1 VRKGMIELSLPHL
14 RGLASSWHA
23 VSGWRSTVANAAW
36 AAGPPLLFGLR
47 LWASVCLALYIAF
60 WLQLDNA
67 SWAGTS
73 AALVCQP
80 LLGASLRKGW
90 FRMIGTLV
98 GASGIVMLTSC
109 FPQSRVGFL
118 VGLALWGA
126 ACALVATLLRNF
138 ASYAAALAGYTAAII
153 ASDELGAVGG
163 ANGEAF
169 TLAITR
175 VSEIWIGI
183 VCAGIV
189 FAGTDFGAAPR
200 RLAALLAGLSAEI
213 ASRFGAALTLAE
225 SALSDM
231 QPVRHE
237 LVRQVIALDSMIDQ
251 AIGESSRLHYH
262 SQVLQTAMDGLFEA
276 LAGWSAVVWRLA
288 RLPDD
293 TARQEADAVLNSVP
307 LELRS
312 APPQGGATS
321 WVADPVGMRRM
332 CDAAV
337 LRLIAAPAATPSL
350 RLLTD
355 QTARL
360 LTGLSD
366 VFDGLALLVAD
377 PARHQNL
384 HRARLHVPDWL
395 PALVNAGRALVT
407 IVAVEVFW
415 IITAWPNGALAITFA
430 AISVTIFAPKADV
443 AYAAAMSF
451 MVGTGLAAVCAAI
464 VAFAGLP
471 NVETFAGF
479 SIVMGLFLVP
489 AGALMAQPWQPT
501 LFAALAGNF
510 VPLLAPA
517 NQTSYDTVQFY
528 NAALAIVLGCGAAAL
543 SFRLLPP
550 LSPAKQS
557 ERLLALTLRDLRRL
571 ATAAIH
577 WRRDD
582 WDNRM
587 YSRLA
592 ALPDQAEP
600 LQRAQLLAA
609 LSVGTEIIRLRHMAP
624 QLGLDCDLDSV
635 LKALAQGNSVAA
647 TAGLTVLDQRL
658 ASLGR
663 GNLQT
668 SRVQR
673 ERGRV
678 LAICDAL
685 AQHRSYF
692 DAGASV

>member
-23 VSGWRSTVANAAW
+23 VSGWRSTLANAAW

-98 GASGIVMLTSC
+98 GAAGIVMLTAC

-189 FAGTDFGAAPR
+189 LAGTDFGAAPR

-213 ASRFGAALTLAE
+213 ASRFGAALTLAG

-231 QPVRHE
+231 QPVRRE
-237 LVRQVIALDSMIDQ
+237 LVRQVIALEPAIDQ
-251 AIGESSRLHYH
+251 AIGESSRLRYH

-337 LRLIAAPAATPSL
+337 LRLIASPAGTPSL

-384 HRARLHVPDWL
+384 YRARLHVPDWL

-430 AISVTIFAPKADV
+430 AISVIIFAPKADV

-451 MVGTGLAAVCAAI
+451 MVGVGLAAVCAAI

-501 LFAALAGNF
+501 MFAALAGNF

-624 QLGLDCDLDSV
+624 QLGLDCELDSV

-668 SRVQR
+668 SRVQQ

>member
-1 VRKGMIELSLPHL
+1 MVDTVDEGA
-14 RGLASSWHA
+14 LAPDWKA
-23 VSGWRSTVANAAW
+23 VSQREAALANAAR

-47 LWASVCLALYIAF
+47 LWASVCLALYVAF
-60 WLQLDNA
+60 WLELDNA

-98 GASGIVMLTSC
+98 GGIAIVALTAC
-109 FPQSRVGFL
+109 FPQNRTGFL
-118 VGLALWGA
+118 VSLALWGA
-126 ACALVATLLRNF
+126 ACALVATLLSNF

-153 ASDELGAVGG
+153 AGDELGAIGG

-183 VCAGIV
+183 ACAGIV
-189 FAGTDFGAAPR
+189 LAGTDFGGAPR
-200 RLAALLAGLSAEI
+200 RLAALLGALSAQI
-213 ASRFGAALTLAE
+213 ASRFGSALTLAG

-231 QPVRHE
+231 QPVRRE
-237 LVRQVIALDSMIDQ
+237 LVRQVIALDPAIDH
-251 AIGESSRLHYH
+251 AIGESSRLRYH
-262 SQVLQTAMDGLFEA
+262 SQVLQAAKDSLFEA

-293 TARQEADAVLNSVP
+293 AARQEADAVLNSVP

-312 APPQGGATS
+312 VPSQGHATP
-321 WVADPVGMRRM
+321 WVTDPSRMRQL

-337 LRLIAAPAATPSL
+337 RRLIAMPAGTPSL
-350 RLLTD
+350 RLIAD

-360 LTGLSD
+360 LAGLSN
-366 VFDGLALLVAD
+366 VLDGLALLVAD
-377 PARHQNL
+377 SARHQG
-384 HRARLHVPDWL
+384 RRRRTRLHVPDWL
-395 PALVNAGRALVT
+395 PALVNAGRAFVA
-407 IVAVEVFW
+407 IGAVEVFW
-415 IITAWPNGALAITFA
+415 IVTAWPNGALAITFT
-430 AISVTIFAPKADV
+430 AISVIIFAPKADV
-443 AYAAAMSF
+443 AYAVAMSF
-451 MVGTGLAAVCAAI
+451 TVGIGLAAVCAAI

-489 AGALMAQPWQPT
+489 AGVLMAQSWQAT
-501 LFAALAGNF
+501 MFAALAGNF

-550 LSPAKQS
+550 LSPAKRS
-557 ERLLALTLRDLRRL
+557 ERLLALTLRDLHSL
-571 ATAAIH
+571 ATATVQ
-577 WRRDD
+577 RPPDD
-582 WDNRM
+582 WENRI
-587 YSRLA
+587 YSRLT

-600 LQRAQLLAA
+600 VQRARLLTA
-609 LSVGTEIIRLRHMAP
+609 LSVGTGIIHLRRIAP
-624 QLGLDCDLDSV
+624 QLGLVPELDS
-635 LKALAQGNSVAA
+635 ALEAFAQGNSIAA
-647 TAGLTVLDQRL
+647 TARLTALDQRL
-658 ASLGR
+658 AVLR
-663 GNLQT
+663 QEEPQT
-668 SRVQR
+668 SLVQR
-673 ERGRV
+673 ARGRV

-685 AQHRSYF
+685 VRHRPYF
-692 DAGASV
+692 DAGASI

>member
-1 VRKGMIELSLPHL
+1 M
-14 RGLASSWHA
+14 
-23 VSGWRSTVANAAW
+23 
-36 AAGPPLLFGLR
+36 LFGLR
-47 LWASVCLALYIAF
+47 LWASVCLALYVAF
-60 WLQLDNA
+60 WLELDNA

-98 GASGIVMLTSC
+98 GAVAIVVLTAC
-109 FPQSRVGFL
+109 FPQNRAGFL
-118 VGLALWGA
+118 IGLALWGA
-126 ACALVATLLRNF
+126 VCAFVATLLGNF

-153 ASDELGAVGG
+153 AGDELGATGG
-163 ANGEAF
+163 VNGEAF

-189 FAGTDFGAAPR
+189 LAGSDFGGAPR
-200 RLAALLAGLSAEI
+200 RLAALLGALSAQI
-213 ASRFGAALTLAE
+213 ASRFGSALTLAG

-231 QPVRHE
+231 QPVRRE
-237 LVRQVIALDSMIDQ
+237 LVRQVIALDPVIDQ
-251 AIGESSRLHYH
+251 AIGESSKLRYH
-262 SQVLQTAMDGLFEA
+262 SWVLQATKDGLFEA

-307 LELRS
+307 MALRS
-312 APPQGGATS
+312 ASPQGDATS
-321 WVADPVGMRRM
+321 WITDPVGMGHL
-332 CDAAV
+332 CEAAV
-337 LRLIAAPAATPSL
+337 RRLIAMPAGTPSL
-350 RLLTD
+350 RLIAD

-360 LTGLSD
+360 LAGLSD
-366 VFDGLALLVAD
+366 VLDGLALLVAD
-377 PARHQNL
+377 PVRHQG
-384 HRARLHVPDWL
+384 HHRRARFYVPDWL
-395 PALVNAGRALVT
+395 PALVNAGRAFVT
-407 IVAVEVFW
+407 IGAVEVFW
-415 IITAWPNGALAITFA
+415 IITAWPNGALAITFT
-430 AISVTIFAPKADV
+430 AISVIIFAPKADV
-443 AYAAAMSF
+443 AYAVAMSF
-451 MVGTGLAAVCAAI
+451 MVGIGLAAVCAAI

-489 AGALMAQPWQPT
+489 LGALMAQSWQAT
-501 LFAALAGNF
+501 MFAALAGNF

-571 ATAAIH
+571 ATAAVQ
-577 WRRDD
+577 RPPDD
-582 WDNRM
+582 WENRI
-587 YSRLA
+587 YSRLS
-592 ALPDQAEP
+592 ALPDQAES
-600 LQRAQLLAA
+600 LQRAQLLTA
-609 LSVGTEIIRLRHMAP
+609 LSVGTGIIHLRRIAP
-624 QLGLDCDLDSV
+624 QLGLVSELDLA
-635 LKALAQGNSVAA
+635 LEALAQGNSVAA
-647 TAGLTVLDQRL
+647 TAGLTALDQRL
-658 ASLGR
+658 ALLGQ
-663 GNLQT
+663 GNPRT
-668 SRVQR
+668 PFAQR

-685 AQHRSYF
+685 VRHRSYF

>member
-23 VSGWRSTVANAAW
+23 VNGWRSALANAAW

-73 AALVCQP
+73 AAPVCQP

-98 GASGIVMLTSC
+98 GAAGIVMLTAC
-109 FPQSRVGFL
+109 FPQNRVGFL

-189 FAGTDFGAAPR
+189 LAGTEFGAAPR

-213 ASRFGAALTLAE
+213 ASRFGAALTLAG

-231 QPVRHE
+231 QPVRRE
-237 LVRQVIALDSMIDQ
+237 LVRQVIALEPAIDQ
-251 AIGESSRLHYH
+251 SIGESSRLRYH
-262 SQVLQTAMDGLFEA
+262 SGVLQAARDGLFEVP
-276 LAGWSAVVWRLA
+276 AGWSAVVWRRA

-293 TARQEADAVLNSVP
+293 AARQEADAVLNCVP

-312 APPQGGATS
+312 APSQGCATP
-321 WVADPVGMRRM
+321 WVRDPTGMRRL

-337 LRLIAAPAATPSL
+337 LRLIAMPAGTPSL
-350 RLLTD
+350 RLIAD

-360 LTGLSD
+360 LVGLSD
-366 VFDGLALLVAD
+366 VLDGLALLVVD
-377 PARHQNL
+377 SARHQGRR
-384 HRARLHVPDWL
+384 RAKLHVPDWL
-395 PALVNAGRALVT
+395 PALVNAGRAFMT
-407 IVAVEVFW
+407 IGAVEVFW

-430 AISVTIFAPKADV
+430 AISVIIFAPKADA
-443 AYAAAMSF
+443 AYAVARSF
-451 MVGTGLAAVCAAI
+451 MVGVGLAAVCAAI

-479 SIVMGLFLVP
+479 SVVVGLFLVP
-489 AGALMAQPWQPT
+489 AGALMAQSWQPT
-501 LFAALAGNF
+501 MFAALAGNF

-543 SFRLLPP
+543 SFPLLPP
-550 LSPAKQS
+550 LSPAQQS

-571 ATAAIH
+571 ATAAAQQPP
-577 WRRDD
+577 DD
-582 WDNRM
+582 WKNRV

-592 ALPDQAEP
+592 ALPDHAEP

-609 LSVGTEIIRLRHMAP
+609 LSVGTEIIHLRRIAP
-624 QLGLDCDLDSV
+624 QLSLVSELDSA
-635 LKALAQGNSVAA
+635 LEALAQGNSVAA
-647 TAGLTVLDQRL
+647 TAGLTALDQRL
-658 ASLGR
+658 ALLGKSDP
-663 GNLQT
+663 QT
-668 SRVQR
+668 SLAQR

-678 LAICDAL
+678 FAICDAL